1 MTGSN
6 PPPSPDIAGI
16 FQKALALHQQGQLAQ
31 AESLYC
37 AILQHTPRHFDALH
51 LLGVIAC
58 QRKQYASAVQLI
70 GDALRLDPKS
80 AAAHSNLGIALFE
93 LKRPAEALACY
104 DRALAAMPDYAEALN
119 NRGTA
124 LRDLGR
130 DAEAVASYDRAL
142 AVRPDYVEAL
152 VNRGR
157 ALHHLRRHAEALAS
171 YDRALALR
179 PDDAETLL
187 VRGNILCELKRPEEA
202 LAVYDRVL
210 TLRPGDAEALNNRGE
225 ALRHL
230 RRNADALAFY
240 DRALAIKPDFVEALN
255 NRGIVLFA
263 LKRHDE
269 ALASYARA
277 LALRPDYSEVLNNR
291 GNALSDLG
299 RHEEAAAEFERLL
312 AVNPDYDNARGN
324 ILRARMQC
332 CDWRDY
338 DRNVALLASDVAAG
352 KRAAYPLISLFSS
365 ASPGDQLTC
374 ARTYNEYKHPKVESV
389 LWSGERYRHD
399 RIRIAYLSADFRG
412 HAVAYLIAE
421 LFETHDRARFE
432 TIAIS
437 FGRDSADGMR
447 KRLEA
452 AFDRFIDVRG
462 KSDRDVALLL
472 REREIDI
479 AVDLAGYTKDSR
491 TGILAFRPAP
501 IQVNYLGYPGTM
513 GAAYFDYILADR
525 TIIPESQQDFYSEKV
540 AYLPDTYQ
548 PNDSKRRIGAQTPT
562 RREAGLPEAGFVF
575 CSFNNNFKITPALF
589 DIWMRLLRQVAG
601 SVLWLLEDNET
612 AMRNLR
618 REAEARG
625 VAPDRLVFAP
635 RMTVEH
641 HLARHRL
648 ADLLLDT
655 LPYNAHTTASDA
667 LWAGLP
673 VVTCLGSTFAGR
685 VAGSLLNA
693 VGLPELVTAT
703 LADYEALALELA
715 QDKDRLAALRAKLA
729 RNRSVFP
736 LFDTARFRRHIES
749 AFVTMWER
757 AQRGEQP
764 AAFAVT
770 PIERP

>member
-1 MTGSN
+1 MTGRT
-6 PPPSPDIAGI
+6 PPPDIVGL

-31 AESLYC
+31 AESLYR

-58 QRKQYASAVQLI
+58 QHQHYESAVQLI
-70 GDALRLDPKS
+70 DAALQLDPKS

-93 LKRPAEALACY
+93 LKRPAEALTSY
-104 DRALAAMPDYAEALN
+104 DRALAIQPDYAEALN

-124 LRDLGR
+124 LRDLER
-130 DAEAVASYDRAL
+130 DAEALASYDNAL

-152 VNRGR
+152 LNRGR
-157 ALHHLRRHAEALAS
+157 ALHHLGRHATALAS
-171 YDRALALR
+171 YDQALALK
-179 PDDAETLL
+179 PEDAETLL

-202 LAVYDRVL
+202 LAVYDHVL
-210 TLRPGDAEALNNRGE
+210 TLRPDDAEALNNRGE

-230 RRNADALAFY
+230 RRNEEALAFY
-240 DRALAIKPDFVEALN
+240 DRALAIKPDFVQALN

-263 LKRHDE
+263 LERHDE
-269 ALASYARA
+269 ALASYDRA
-277 LALRPDYSEVLNNR
+277 LALRPDYAEVLNNR

-299 RHEEAAAEFERLL
+299 RHEDAAAAFERLL
-312 AVNPDYDNARGN
+312 AVRPDYENARGN

-338 DRNVALLASDVAAG
+338 DRNIAAMVGDVAAG
-352 KRAAYPLISLFSS
+352 KRAAYPFIFVSAS
-365 ASPGDQLTC
+365 ASPGNQLIC
-374 ARTYNEYKHPKVESV
+374 ARTYNDYKHPKVELA
-389 LWSGERYRHD
+389 LWNGERYRHD

-421 LFETHDRARFE
+421 LFETHDRARFD

-472 REREIDI
+472 REMEVDI

-513 GAAYFDYILADR
+513 GAAYVDYILADR
-525 TIIPESQQDFYSEKV
+525 IVIPEGQRHFYSESV

-562 RREAGLPEAGFVF
+562 RHEAGLPEAGFVF
-575 CSFNNNFKITPALF
+575 CSFNNNFKITPPVF
-589 DIWMRLLRQVAG
+589 DTWMRLLRQVAG
-601 SVLWLLEDNET
+601 SVLWLLEDNEAAT
-612 AMRNLR
+612 RNLR

-635 RMTVEH
+635 RRPTED

-673 VVTCLGSTFAGR
+673 VVTCLGSSFAGR

-715 QDKDRLAALRAKLA
+715 RDTDKLAAIRAKLA

-736 LFDTARFRRHIES
+736 LFDAARFRRHIES

-757 AQRGEQP
+757 SQRGEPP
-764 AAFAVT
+764 AAFAVA
-770 PIERP
+770 PIDRP